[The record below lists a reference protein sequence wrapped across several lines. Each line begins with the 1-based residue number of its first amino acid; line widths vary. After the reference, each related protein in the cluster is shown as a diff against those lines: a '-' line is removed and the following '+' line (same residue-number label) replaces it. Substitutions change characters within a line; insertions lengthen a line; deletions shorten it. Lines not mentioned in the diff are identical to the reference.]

1 MKTLNHA
8 VGVRPVRN
16 SRPGRPAA
24 PLAAGLCHLA
34 LMELTDDC
42 SVQGRRRRS
51 EIAQALS
58 QGEALQVVVLA
69 A

>member
-1 MKTLNHA
+1 MKTLSTPAKVSNRS
-8 VGVRPVRN
+8 VRPV
-16 SRPGRPAA
+16 PAR
-24 PLAAGLCHLA
+24 LTGLCQFA

-42 SVQGRRRRS
+42 SIQGRRRRS

-58 QGEALQVVVLA
+58 QGKALRVVALA